1 MKNSGIAV
9 VCSVETD
16 GSFKNVTFELLG
28 AARSLAEKTGEQV
41 IALVCADENF
51 DVSVLRDFG
60 ADKVFVLSHR
70 QAVFFELEADV
81 SAISSIISEILP
93 SKVLFPATDYG
104 RVLAPEVAARL
115 HCGITADCTDFD
127 IDAEGHLVQI
137 RPALGGNITA
147 HIISPTTLPQ
157 MATARPS
164 VFKKREYKTE
174 NFEKIIVKNDFP
186 LLAEKVL
193 KLKENSI
200 VTNNSAKIEDAR
212 IVVSVGSGVSSRELV
227 QRFSDLAKSIGGV
240 LACSRKIVEKGWLEQ
255 SLQVGQSG
263 KTITPDIYF
272 AIGISGAVQHLAGMK
287 SSGFIVAVNT
297 DKSAEI
303 FNYSDLGFVMEAEE
317 WLNQAEKFF
326 KTQPE

>member
-16 GSFKNVTFELLG
+16 GSFKNVSFELLG
-28 AARSLAEKTGEQV
+28 AARDLAAKTGESV
-41 IALVCADENF
+41 IALACADENC
-51 DVSVLRDFG
+51 DVSALKDFG

-70 QAVFFELEADV
+70 KAGIFELEADV
-81 SAISSIISEILP
+81 LAISSIISEISP
-93 SKVLFPATDYG
+93 STVLFPATDYG

-127 IDAEGHLVQI
+127 IDENGRLVQI
-137 RPALGGNITA
+137 RPALGGNIMA

-164 VFKKREYKTE
+164 VFKKRECKVE
-174 NFEKIIVKNDFP
+174 NFEKNIVRNDFSE
-186 LLAEKVL
+186 LAERVL

-200 VTNNSAKIEDAR
+200 ITSGSAKIEDASV
-212 IVVSVGSGVSSRELV
+212 VVSVGSGVSSRELLK
-227 QRFSDLAKSIGGV
+227 RFGDFAASIGGV

-255 SLQVGQSG
+255 PRQVGQSG
-263 KTITPDIYF
+263 KTITPEIYF

-303 FNYSDLGFVMEAEE
+303 FNYSDLGFVMDAEE
-317 WLNQAEKFF
+317 WLDLAEKFF
-326 KTQPE
+326 KIRQE

>member
-9 VCSVETD
+9 VCSLESDTT
-16 GSFKNVTFELLG
+16 FKNVTFELLG
-28 AARSLAEKTGEQV
+28 AARSLAEKTGEKV
-41 IALVCADENF
+41 IALVCAGESCS
-51 DVSVLRDFG
+51 VSVLGDFG
-60 ADKVFVLSHR
+60 ADKVFILAHR
-70 QAVFFELEADV
+70 KAGFFELDADV

-93 SKVLFPATDYG
+93 SAVLFPATDYG

-115 HCGITADCTDFD
+115 HCGITADCTGFD
-127 IDAEGHLVQI
+127 IDSDGRLVQI

-147 HIISPTTLPQ
+147 HIISPSTLPQ

-174 NFEKIIVKNDFP
+174 NFEKIVVKNDFSN
-186 LLAEKVL
+186 LCEKVL
-193 KLKENSI
+193 KLKEKSI
-200 VTNNSAKIEDAR
+200 ISNNCAKIEDAR
-212 IVVSVGSGVSSRELV
+212 TVVSVGSGVSSRELV
-227 QRFSDLAKSIGGV
+227 QRFGDFAESIGGV

-255 SLQVGQSG
+255 ALQVGQSG

-287 SSGFIVAVNT
+287 SSGFIVAVNK

-303 FNYSDLGFVMEAEE
+303 FNYSDLGFVMDAEE
-317 WLNQAEKFF
+317 WLNSAEKFF
-326 KTQPE
+326 KNRQE

>member
-9 VCSVETD
+9 VCSLETD

-28 AARSLAEKTGEQV
+28 AARSLAEKTGEKV
-41 IALVCADENF
+41 IALVCADESC
-51 DVSVLRDFG
+51 DVSILGNFG

-70 QAVFFELEADV
+70 KAGFFELEADV

-147 HIISPTTLPQ
+147 HIISPSTLPQ

-174 NFEKIIVKNDFP
+174 NFEKIVVKNDFP

-193 KLKENSI
+193 KLNEKSIITNSC
-200 VTNNSAKIEDAR
+200 AKIEDAR

-227 QRFSDLAKSIGGV
+227 QRFSDFAESIGGV

-303 FNYSDLGFVMEAEE
+303 FNYSDLGFVMDAEE
-317 WLNQAEKFF
+317 WLNSAEKFF
-326 KTQPE
+326 KTRPE

>member
-9 VCSVETD
+9 LCSVETD

-28 AARSLAEKTGEQV
+28 AARSLAEKTGEKV

-70 QAVFFELEADV
+70 KAGFFELEADV
-81 SAISSIISEILP
+81 SAVSSIISDIQP
-93 SKVLFPATDYG
+93 SIVLFPATDYG

-127 IDAEGHLVQI
+127 IDAEGRLVQI

-147 HIISPTTLPQ
+147 HIISPSTLPQ

-164 VFKKREYKTE
+164 VFKKRDYKTE
-174 NFEKIIVKNDFP
+174 NFEKNIVRNDFTAV
-186 LLAEKVL
+186 AERVL

-200 VTNNSAKIEDAR
+200 ITNSSAKIEDASV
-212 IVVSVGSGVSSRELV
+212 VVSVGNGVASRELV
-227 QRFSDLAKSIGGV
+227 RRFGDFAESIGGV

-255 SLQVGQSG
+255 PRQVGQSG
-263 KTITPDIYF
+263 KTITPEIYF

-287 SSGFIVAVNT
+287 SSSFIVSVNT

-303 FNYSDLGFVMEAEE
+303 FNYSDLGFVMDAEE
-317 WLNQAEKFF
+317 WLASAEKFF
-326 KTQPE
+326 KIRPE

>member
-70 QAVFFELEADV
+70 KAGIFELEADV
-81 SAISSIISEILP
+81 LAISSIISEFLP

-147 HIISPTTLPQ
+147 HIISPSTLPQ

-174 NFEKIIVKNDFP
+174 NFEKIVVKNDFP

-193 KLKENSI
+193 KLNEKSIITNSC
-200 VTNNSAKIEDAR
+200 AKIEDAR

-227 QRFSDLAKSIGGV
+227 KRFSDFAESIGGV

-303 FNYSDLGFVMEAEE
+303 FNYSDLGFVMDAEE

-326 KTQPE
+326 KTRQG

>member
-9 VCSVETD
+9 VCSIETD

-28 AARSLAEKTGEQV
+28 AARSLAEKTGEKV
-41 IALVCADENF
+41 IALVCADESC
-51 DVSVLRDFG
+51 DISVLRDFG

-70 QAVFFELEADV
+70 KAGFFELEADV
-81 SAISSIISEILP
+81 SAISSIIYEILP

-127 IDAEGHLVQI
+127 IDAEGRLIQI

-174 NFEKIIVKNDFP
+174 NFEKIIVRNDFS

-200 VTNNSAKIEDAR
+200 LTNNSAKIEDAK

-227 QRFSDLAKSIGGV
+227 QRFSDFAKSIGGV

-303 FNYSDLGFVMEAEE
+303 FNYSDLGFVMDAEE
-317 WLNQAEKFF
+317 WLNRAEKFF
-326 KTQPE
+326 KTRPE

>member
-9 VCSVETD
+9 VCSIEAD

-28 AARSLAEKTGEQV
+28 AARSLAEKTGEKV
-41 IALVCADENF
+41 IALVCADENC
-51 DVSVLRDFG
+51 DVSVLGDFG
-60 ADKVFVLSHR
+60 AEKVFVLSHR
-70 QAVFFELEADV
+70 KSEIFELEGDV
-81 SAISSIISEILP
+81 SAVSSIISEVLP
-93 SKVLFPATDYG
+93 SIVLFPATDYG

-127 IDAEGHLVQI
+127 IDAEGRLVQI
-137 RPALGGNITA
+137 RPALGGNIMA
-147 HIISPTTLPQ
+147 HIISPSTLPQ

-174 NFEKIIVKNDFP
+174 NFEKNIVRNDFAE
-186 LLAEKVL
+186 LAKRVL

-200 VTNNSAKIEDAR
+200 ITGNSAKIEDASV
-212 IVVSVGSGVSSRELV
+212 VVSVGSGISSQELLKHFGDFAV
-227 QRFSDLAKSIGGV
+227 SIGGV

-255 SLQVGQSG
+255 PRQVGQSG
-263 KTITPDIYF
+263 KTITPEIYF

-287 SSGFIVAVNT
+287 SSGFIVAVNI

-303 FNYSDLGFVMEAEE
+303 FNYSDLGFVMDAEE
-317 WLNQAEKFF
+317 WLREAEKFF
-326 KTQPE
+326 TRRPE

>member
-9 VCSVETD
+9 VCSIEND

-28 AARSLAEKTGEQV
+28 AARSLAEKTGEKV
-41 IALVCADENF
+41 IALLCADADC
-51 DVSVLRDFG
+51 DVQALNDFG

-70 QAVFFELEADV
+70 KAGVFELESDV
-81 SAISSIISEILP
+81 FAISSIISEILP
-93 SKVLFPATDYG
+93 STVLFPATDYG

-115 HCGITADCTDFD
+115 HCGITADCTDFN
-127 IDAEGHLVQI
+127 IDENGRLVQI

-147 HIISPTTLPQ
+147 HIISPSTLPQ

-164 VFKKREYKTE
+164 VFKKREFKVE
-174 NFEKIIVKNDFP
+174 DFEKNIVRNDFSS
-186 LLAEKVL
+186 LAERVL

-200 VTNNSAKIEDAR
+200 ITSGNAKIEDAAL
-212 IVVSVGSGVSSRELV
+212 IVSVGSGVSSPGLV
-227 QRFSDLAKSIGGV
+227 RRFGDFAASIGGM

-255 SLQVGQSG
+255 PRQVGQSG
-263 KTITPDIYF
+263 KTITPEIYF

-303 FNYSDLGFVMEAEE
+303 FNYSDVGFVMDAEE
-317 WLNQAEKFF
+317 WLNTAEKFF
-326 KTQPE
+326 KIRPE

>member
-28 AARSLAEKTGEQV
+28 AARSLAEKTGESV
-41 IALVCADENF
+41 IALACADENC
-51 DVSVLRDFG
+51 DVSVLKDFG

-70 QAVFFELEADV
+70 KAGVFELEADV
-81 SAISSIISEILP
+81 MAVSSIISEISP
-93 SKVLFPATDYG
+93 STVLFPATDYG

-127 IDAEGHLVQI
+127 IDAEGRLVQI
-137 RPALGGNITA
+137 RPALGGNIMA
-147 HIISPTTLPQ
+147 HIISPSTLPQ

-164 VFKKREYKTE
+164 VFKKRECKVE
-174 NFEKIIVKNDFP
+174 NFEKNIVRNDFSE
-186 LLAEKVL
+186 LAERVL

-200 VTNNSAKIEDAR
+200 ITGDSAKIEDAK
-212 IVVSVGSGVSSRELV
+212 IVVSVGSGVSSRELI
-227 QRFSDLAKSIGGV
+227 QRIGDFAKSIGGV

-255 SLQVGQSG
+255 PRQVGQSG
-263 KTITPDIYF
+263 KTITPEIYF

-287 SSGFIVAVNT
+287 SSGFIVAVNI

-303 FNYSDLGFVMEAEE
+303 FNYSDLGFVMDAEE
-317 WLNQAEKFF
+317 WLDLAEKFF
-326 KTQPE
+326 KTRQE

>member
-9 VCSVETD
+9 VCFLETD

-28 AARSLAEKTGEQV
+28 AAHGLAEKTGEQV
-41 IALVCADENF
+41 VALVCADENF

-70 QAVFFELEADV
+70 KAGFFELDADV
-81 SAISSIISEILP
+81 LAVSSIISEILP
-93 SKVLFPATDYG
+93 STVLFPATDYG

-115 HCGITADCTDFD
+115 HCGITADCTGFD
-127 IDAEGHLVQI
+127 IDSDGRLVQI

-147 HIISPTTLPQ
+147 HIISPSTLPQ

-164 VFKKREYKTE
+164 VFKKIEYKSE
-174 NFEKIIVKNDFP
+174 NFEKIIVKNDFS
-186 LLAEKVL
+186 LLAKKVS
-193 KLKENSI
+193 KLKEKSI
-200 VTNNSAKIEDAR
+200 ISSNCAKIEDAAAV
-212 IVVSVGSGVSSRELV
+212 ISVGSGVSSRELI
-227 QRFSDLAKSIGGV
+227 QRFGNFAASIGGV

-255 SLQVGQSG
+255 AVQVGQSG

-303 FNYSDLGFVMEAEE
+303 FNYSDLGFVMDAEE
-317 WLNQAEKFF
+317 WLNNAEKFF
-326 KTQPE
+326 RTQQE

>member
-9 VCSVETD
+9 LCSVETD

-28 AARSLAEKTGEQV
+28 AARSLAEKTGEKV

-70 QAVFFELEADV
+70 KAGFFELEADV
-81 SAISSIISEILP
+81 SAVSSIISDIQP
-93 SKVLFPATDYG
+93 SIVLFPATDYG

-127 IDAEGHLVQI
+127 IDAEGRLVQI
-137 RPALGGNITA
+137 RPALGGNIMA

-174 NFEKIIVKNDFP
+174 NFEKNIVRNDFAE
-186 LLAEKVL
+186 LAKRVL

-200 VTNNSAKIEDAR
+200 ITGNSAKIEDASV
-212 IVVSVGSGVSSRELV
+212 VVSVGSGISSKELLKHFGDFAV
-227 QRFSDLAKSIGGV
+227 SIGGV

-255 SLQVGQSG
+255 PRQVGQSG
-263 KTITPDIYF
+263 KTITPEIYF

-287 SSGFIVAVNT
+287 SSGFIVAVNV

-303 FNYSDLGFVMEAEE
+303 FNYSDVGFVMDAEE
-317 WLNQAEKFF
+317 WLDLAEKFF
-326 KTQPE
+326 KIRQE

>member
-1 MKNSGIAV
+1 MRNSGIAV
-9 VCSVETD
+9 LCSVEAD

-28 AARSLAEKTGEQV
+28 AARSLAEKTGEKV

-51 DVSVLRDFG
+51 NASVLGNFG
-60 ADKVFVLSHR
+60 ADKVFVLDHR
-70 QAVFFELEADV
+70 KTGFFELDADV
-81 SAISSIISEILP
+81 SAISSIISDIQP
-93 SKVLFPATDYG
+93 SIVLFPATDYG

-127 IDAEGHLVQI
+127 IDAEGRLVQI

-147 HIISPTTLPQ
+147 HIISPSTLPQ

-174 NFEKIIVKNDFP
+174 NFEKIVVKNDFAI
-186 LLAEKVL
+186 LAEKVL
-193 KLKENSI
+193 KLNENSI
-200 VTNNSAKIEDAR
+200 ITSSKAKIEDAS
-212 IVVSVGSGVSSRELV
+212 IVVSVGNGVSSRELI
-227 QRFSDLAKSIGGV
+227 QRLGDFAASIGGV

-263 KTITPDIYF
+263 KTITPEIYF

-303 FNYSDLGFVMEAEE
+303 FSYSDIGFVMDAEE
-317 WLNQAEKFF
+317 WLNSAEKFF
-326 KTQPE
+326 TRQPE

>member
-9 VCSVETD
+9 VCSIETD

-28 AARSLAEKTGEQV
+28 AARSLAEKTGEKV

-51 DVSVLRDFG
+51 DVSILRDFG
-60 ADKVFVLSHR
+60 ADKVLVLSHR
-70 QAVFFELEADV
+70 KAGFFELDADV

-127 IDAEGHLVQI
+127 IDAEGRLIQI

-174 NFEKIIVKNDFP
+174 NFEKIIVRNDFS

-200 VTNNSAKIEDAR
+200 LTNNSAKIEDAK

-227 QRFSDLAKSIGGV
+227 QRFSDFAKSIGGV

-303 FNYSDLGFVMEAEE
+303 FNYSDLGFVMDAEE
-317 WLNQAEKFF
+317 WLNRAEKFF
-326 KTQPE
+326 KTRPE

>member
-16 GSFKNVTFELLG
+16 GSFKNVSFELLG
-28 AARSLAEKTGEQV
+28 AARDLAAKTGESV
-41 IALVCADENF
+41 IALACADENC
-51 DVSVLRDFG
+51 DVSALKDFG

-70 QAVFFELEADV
+70 KAGIFELEADV
-81 SAISSIISEILP
+81 LAISSIISEISP
-93 SKVLFPATDYG
+93 STVLFPATDYG

-127 IDAEGHLVQI
+127 IDENDRLVQI
-137 RPALGGNITA
+137 RPALGGNIMA
-147 HIISPTTLPQ
+147 HIISPSTLPQ

-164 VFKKREYKTE
+164 VFKKRECKVE
-174 NFEKIIVKNDFP
+174 NFEKNIVRNDFSE
-186 LLAEKVL
+186 LAERVL

-200 VTNNSAKIEDAR
+200 ITSCSAKIEDASV
-212 IVVSVGSGVSSRELV
+212 VVSVGSGVSSRELLK
-227 QRFSDLAKSIGGV
+227 RFGDFAASIGGV

-255 SLQVGQSG
+255 PRQVGQSG
-263 KTITPDIYF
+263 KTITPEIYF

-303 FNYSDLGFVMEAEE
+303 FNYSDLGFVMDAEE
-317 WLNQAEKFF
+317 WLDLAEKFF
-326 KTQPE
+326 KIRQE

>member
-9 VCSVETD
+9 VCSIEND

-28 AARSLAEKTGEQV
+28 AARNLAEKTGEKV
-41 IALVCADENF
+41 IALVCAGENC
-51 DVSVLRDFG
+51 DVSILGEFG

-70 QAVFFELEADV
+70 KVGFFELEADV
-81 SAISSIISEILP
+81 SAISSIITEISP
-93 SKVLFPATDYG
+93 STVLFPATDYG

-127 IDAEGHLVQI
+127 IDSEGRLVQI
-137 RPALGGNITA
+137 RPALGGNILA
-147 HIISPTTLPQ
+147 HIISPSTLPQ

-164 VFKKREYKTE
+164 VFKKKEFKVE
-174 NFEKIIVKNDFP
+174 NFEKIVVKHDFS

-193 KLKENSI
+193 KLDENSI
-200 VTNNSAKIEDAR
+200 ISGDCEKIEDAD
-212 IVVSVGSGVSSRELV
+212 IVVSVGSGVSSCELV
-227 QRFSDLAKSIGGV
+227 QRFGSFAKGIGGV

-255 SLQVGQSG
+255 PRQVGQSG
-263 KTITPDIYF
+263 KTITPEIYF

-303 FNYSDLGFVMEAEE
+303 FNYSDIGFVMDAEE
-317 WLNQAEKFF
+317 WLDSAEKFF
-326 KTQPE
+326 KIRPE

>member
-1 MKNSGIAV
+1 MKSSGIAV

-28 AARSLAEKTGEQV
+28 AARGLASKTGEDV
-41 IALVCADENF
+41 FALVCADESC
-51 DVSVLRDFG
+51 DVSVLKDFG

-70 QAVFFELEADV
+70 KAGFFELEADV
-81 SAISSIISEILP
+81 LAISSIILDIFP
-93 SKVLFPATDYG
+93 STVLFPATDYG

-127 IDAEGHLVQI
+127 IDAEGRLVQI

-147 HIISPTTLPQ
+147 HIISPSTLPQ

-164 VFKKREYKTE
+164 VFKKRKYKTE
-174 NFEKIIVKNDFP
+174 NFEKIVVKNDFA

-193 KLKENSI
+193 KLKESSI
-200 VTNNSAKIEDAR
+200 ITNNSAKIEEAK
-212 IVVSVGSGVSSRELV
+212 IVVSVGSGISSRELL
-227 QRFSDLAKSIGGV
+227 QRFSNFAASIGGV

-263 KTITPDIYF
+263 KTITPEIYF

-287 SSGFIVAVNT
+287 SSGFIVSVNI

-303 FNYSDLGFVMEAEE
+303 FNYSDLGFVMDAEE
-317 WLNQAEKFF
+317 WLNLAEKFF
-326 KTQPE
+326 TRQPE

>member
-9 VCSVETD
+9 VCSLETD

-41 IALVCADENF
+41 IALVCADESC

-70 QAVFFELEADV
+70 KAGFFELEADV

-147 HIISPTTLPQ
+147 HIISPSTLPQ

-174 NFEKIIVKNDFP
+174 NFEKIVVKNDFP

-193 KLKENSI
+193 KLNEKSIITNSC
-200 VTNNSAKIEDAR
+200 AKIEDAR

-227 QRFSDLAKSIGGV
+227 QRFSDFAQSIGGV

-303 FNYSDLGFVMEAEE
+303 FNYSDLGFVMDAGE

-326 KTQPE
+326 KTQQG

>member
-70 QAVFFELEADV
+70 KAVFFELEADV

-127 IDAEGHLVQI
+127 IDTEGHLVQI

-147 HIISPTTLPQ
+147 HIISPSTLPQ

-174 NFEKIIVKNDFP
+174 NFEKIVVKNDFP

-193 KLKENSI
+193 KLNEKSIITNSC
-200 VTNNSAKIEDAR
+200 TKIEDAR

-227 QRFSDLAKSIGGV
+227 QRFSDFAQSIGGV

-303 FNYSDLGFVMEAEE
+303 FNYSDLGFVMDAEE

-326 KTQPE
+326 RTRQG

>member
-16 GSFKNVTFELLG
+16 GSFKNVSFELLG
-28 AARSLAEKTGEQV
+28 AARDLAAKTGESV
-41 IALVCADENF
+41 IALACADENC
-51 DVSVLRDFG
+51 DVSALKDFG

-70 QAVFFELEADV
+70 KAGIFELEADV
-81 SAISSIISEILP
+81 LAISSIISEISP
-93 SKVLFPATDYG
+93 STVLFPATDYG

-127 IDAEGHLVQI
+127 IDENGRLVQI
-137 RPALGGNITA
+137 RPALGGNIMA

-164 VFKKREYKTE
+164 VFKKRECKVE
-174 NFEKIIVKNDFP
+174 NFEKNIVRNDFSE
-186 LLAEKVL
+186 LAERVL
-193 KLKENSI
+193 KPKENSI
-200 VTNNSAKIEDAR
+200 ITSGSAKIEDASV
-212 IVVSVGSGVSSRELV
+212 VVSVGSGVSSRELLK
-227 QRFSDLAKSIGGV
+227 RFGDFAASIGGV

-255 SLQVGQSG
+255 PRQVGQSG
-263 KTITPDIYF
+263 KTITPEIYF

-303 FNYSDLGFVMEAEE
+303 FNYSDLGFVMDAEE
-317 WLNQAEKFF
+317 WLDLAEKFF
-326 KTQPE
+326 KIRQE

>member
-9 VCSVETD
+9 VCSLETD

-28 AARSLAEKTGEQV
+28 AARSLAEKTGEKV
-41 IALVCADENF
+41 IALACAGESC

-70 QAVFFELEADV
+70 KAGFFELEADV
-81 SAISSIISEILP
+81 QALSSIISEILP
-93 SKVLFPATDYG
+93 STVLFPATDYG
-104 RVLAPEVAARL
+104 RVLAPEVAAML
-115 HCGITADCTDFD
+115 HCGITADCTAFD
-127 IDAEGHLVQI
+127 IDENGRLVQI
-137 RPALGGNITA
+137 RPALGGNILA

-174 NFEKIIVKNDFP
+174 NFEKIVVKNDIS
-186 LLAEKVL
+186 LIAEKVL
-193 KLKENSI
+193 KLKEKSI
-200 VTNNSAKIEDAR
+200 VTNTSAKIEDAR
-212 IVVSVGSGVSSRELV
+212 IVVSAGSGVSSRELL
-227 QRFSDLAKSIGGV
+227 QRFSDFAESIGGV

-255 SLQVGQSG
+255 PRQVGQSG

-303 FNYSDLGFVMEAEE
+303 FNYSDLGFVMDAEE
-317 WLNQAEKFF
+317 WLNSAEKFF
-326 KTQPE
+326 KTRQG

>member
-28 AARSLAEKTGEQV
+28 AARDLAAKTGESV
-41 IALVCADENF
+41 IALACADENC
-51 DVSVLRDFG
+51 DVSALKDFG

-70 QAVFFELEADV
+70 KAGIFELEADV
-81 SAISSIISEILP
+81 MAVSSIISEISP
-93 SKVLFPATDYG
+93 STVLFPATDYG

-127 IDAEGHLVQI
+127 IDAEGRLVQI
-137 RPALGGNITA
+137 RPALGGNIMA
-147 HIISPTTLPQ
+147 HIISPSTLPQ

-164 VFKKREYKTE
+164 VFKKRESKVE
-174 NFEKIIVKNDFP
+174 NFEKNIVRNDFAE
-186 LLAEKVL
+186 LAERVL

-200 VTNNSAKIEDAR
+200 ITSGFAKIEDASV
-212 IVVSVGSGVSSRELV
+212 VVSVGSGVSSRELLK
-227 QRFSDLAKSIGGV
+227 RFGDFAASIGGV

-255 SLQVGQSG
+255 PRQVGQSG
-263 KTITPDIYF
+263 KTITPEIYF

-287 SSGFIVAVNT
+287 SSGFIVSVNI

-303 FNYSDLGFVMEAEE
+303 FNYSDLGFVMDAEE
-317 WLNQAEKFF
+317 WLDLAEKFF
-326 KTQPE
+326 KIRQE

>member
-9 VCSVETD
+9 VCSLETD

-70 QAVFFELEADV
+70 KAVFFELEADV

-127 IDAEGHLVQI
+127 IDTEGHLVQI

-147 HIISPTTLPQ
+147 HIISPSTLPQ

-174 NFEKIIVKNDFP
+174 NFEKIVVKNDFP

-193 KLKENSI
+193 KLNEKSIITNSC
-200 VTNNSAKIEDAR
+200 TKIEDAR
-212 IVVSVGSGVSSRELV
+212 IVVSVGSGVSSRELIKRIGDFA
-227 QRFSDLAKSIGGV
+227 QSIGGV

-303 FNYSDLGFVMEAEE
+303 FNYSDLGFVMDAEE
-317 WLNQAEKFF
+317 WLNRAEKFF